1 MNTKYTTTKRIASP
15 YQSATAKREVFDVTN
30 KDHPVRE
37 IINRYTNSSIN
48 LSLSFEEDKETVA
61 KLKNDSIVAFTCVI
75 KKGDRILGIGRGHSS
90 LSPLNKYL
98 ERTVYTAL
106 NYSMIDSLSKA
117 TRVLDAFHTGQDL
130 PLQSVVEPVVSKGYE
145 VQDSYS
151 SDMISDKQ
159 KSYLQEL
166 INVNVDED
174 EREGM
179 LTQLDDL
186 SKQEASD
193 MIQSFKN

>member
-1 MNTKYTTTKRIASP
+1 MNTKYQHQVKSP
-15 YQSATAKREVFDVTN
+15 YQATTARREVFDVTN
-30 KDHPVRE
+30 KNHPVRE
-37 IINRYTNSSIN
+37 IIGRYTNSSIN
-48 LSLSFEEDKETVA
+48 LTLSFEEDRETVS
-61 KLKNDSIVAFTCVI
+61 KLKNDSIVAFTCI
-75 KKGDRILGIGRGHSS
+75 IRKGDRILGIGRGHSS
-90 LSPLNKYL
+90 LSPVNKYL

-117 TRVLDAFHTGQDL
+117 TRVLDAFHTGQNL
-130 PLQSVVEPVVSKGYE
+130 PLQSMVEPVVSKGYE
-145 VQDSYS
+145 MRDSYS
-151 SDMISDKQ
+151 SDKISEKQ

-166 INVNVDED
+166 ISMNVDED

-186 SKQEASD
+186 TRSEASD